1 VAPKTLKIIA
11 VSIAATLNA
20 LDQNAA
26 IAALT
31 NCCAA
36 TAWVCGMLAARPF
49 ADDNAVFATSE
60 SIAATL
66 AESDW
71 LEAFAAHPLIGDV
84 DSLRK
89 KYAATK
95 QLAAGE
101 QSGVDVASE
110 TTLRELSELNR
121 NYFARFGFIFIVFA
135 TGKTADEMLAI
146 LKSRIDND
154 REQEIANAAA
164 EQLKITRLRLEKLA
178 SEHAQS

>member
-1 VAPKTLKIIA
+1 M
-11 VSIAATLNA
+11 SIAAKLNA
-20 LDQNAA
+20 LAA
-26 IAALT
+26 DDAHTALS

-36 TAWVCGMLAARPF
+36 EKWVSGMLAARPF
-49 ADDNAVFATSE
+49 ADDNAVFAASE

-66 AESDW
+66 AEPDW

-101 QSGVDVASE
+101 QSGVHAASE
-110 TTLRELSELNR
+110 TTLRELAMLNAA
-121 NYFARFGFIFIVFA
+121 YLQRFGFIFIVFA

-146 LKSRIDND
+146 LKSRIDNSRD
-154 REQEIANAAA
+154 QEIASAAA
-164 EQLKITRLRLEKLA
+164 EQLKITRLRLTKLD
-178 SEHAQS
+178 SP

>member
-1 VAPKTLKIIA
+1 M
-11 VSIAATLNA
+11 SIAATLNA
-20 LDQNAA
+20 LNDDDASAA
-26 IAALT
+26 FT

-36 TAWVCGMLAARPF
+36 DKWVERMKAARPF
-49 ADDNAVFATSE
+49 ANDEAVFAASE

-66 AESDW
+66 AEPDW

-89 KYAATK
+89 KNAATK

-101 QSGVDVASE
+101 QAGVDAASE
-110 TTLRELSELNR
+110 TTLRELAELNHV
-121 NYFARFGFIFIVFA
+121 YLARFGFIFIIFA

-146 LKSRIDND
+146 LKSRIANS

-164 EQLKITRLRLEKLA
+164 EQLKITRLRLMKL
-178 SEHAQS
+178 QST